1 MIDNKNIIVGL
12 DIGTTKISVIVAQKD
27 ANDDFVILGTG
38 KAPSYGVMRGE
49 VANID
54 KTVTA
59 ITLAVAEAE
68 SNSGIEIT
76 EVYAGIAGSH
86 IKSMQHR
93 GILTRENSQEEIT
106 KKDVKRII
114 RDMHK
119 LAMEPGMQII
129 HVIPQEYFI
138 DSLPAGNDPVGMCG
152 SRLEADFHII
162 TGKTAAAQNIE
173 RSITKAGLKMVGL
186 ILEPLASA
194 ASALDPQE
202 KEAGVVLVDI
212 GGGTT
217 DIAIFYKDVIRHT
230 AVIPFGGN
238 IVTSDIEEGCNIM
251 NKQAELLKVKFGS
264 ALGVDVKE
272 NQIVSIPGVKGRPA
286 KEISVK
292 NLANIIN
299 SRVEEIFEQVYY
311 EIKASGYSKK
321 LRAGIVLTGGG
332 SQLRSIKQLVE
343 YVTGLDAR
351 IGQPLE
357 NLASGFNPE
366 LKNPIFATSLGLLKR
381 AEYEMEEAHEPI
393 KVIPETE
400 IEIPVMAEEQEEVLI
415 QNKEN
420 RPVKNWWKNIVG
432 KFPDWLMDDEDKD
445 YE

>member
-1 MIDNKNIIVGL
+1 MTEKNNIIVGL
-12 DIGTTKISVIVAQKD
+12 DIGTTKISVIVAKKSED
-27 ANDDFVILGTG
+27 GNFEILGTG
-38 KAPSYGVMRGE
+38 KSVSNGVMRGE

-54 KTVTA
+54 KTVEA
-59 ITLAVAEAE
+59 IKSAVTEAE
-68 SNSGIEIT
+68 NNSSYEIT

-93 GILTRENSQEEIT
+93 GILTRENSQDEIT
-106 KKDVKRII
+106 KKDVKNII

-138 DSLPAGNDPVGMCG
+138 DNLPAGNDPVGMCG

-162 TGKTAAAQNIE
+162 TGKTAAAHNIE
-173 RSITKAGLKMVGL
+173 RSIKKAGLKMVGL

-217 DIAIFYKDVIRHT
+217 DIAIFYKNVIRHT

-238 IVTSDIEEGCNIM
+238 IITNDIEEGCNIM
-251 NKQAELLKVKFGS
+251 PKQAELLKVRFGS
-264 ALGVDVKE
+264 ALGVGVKE

-311 EIKASGYSKK
+311 EIKASGYGKK

-332 SQLRSIKQLVE
+332 SQLKSIKPLVE

-351 IGQPLE
+351 IGEPIE
-357 NLASGFNPE
+357 NLSGTYNQE
-366 LKNPIFATSLGLLKR
+366 LKSPMYATSLGLLKR
-381 AEYEMEEAHEPI
+381 AEYEMEEVREE
-393 KVIPETE
+393 VFVEPETA
-400 IEIPVMAEEQEEVLI
+400 VEEVEEKLLK
-415 QNKEN
+415 NVEN
-420 RPVKNWWKNIVG
+420 RPVKNWWKSFVG
-432 KFPDWLMDDEDKD
+432 KFPEWLMDEEDND

>member
-1 MIDNKNIIVGL
+1 MTEKNNIIVGL
-12 DIGTTKISVIVAQKD
+12 DIGTTKISVIVAKKSED
-27 ANDDFVILGTG
+27 GNFEILGTG
-38 KAPSYGVMRGE
+38 KSVSNGVMRGE

-54 KTVTA
+54 KTVEA
-59 ITLAVAEAE
+59 IKSAVTEAE
-68 SNSGIEIT
+68 NNSSYEIT

-93 GILTRENSQEEIT
+93 GILTRENSQDEIT
-106 KKDVKRII
+106 KKDVKNII

-138 DSLPAGNDPVGMCG
+138 DNLPAGNDPVGMCG

-162 TGKTAAAQNIE
+162 TGKTAAAHNIE
-173 RSITKAGLKMVGL
+173 RSIKKAGLKMVGL

-217 DIAIFYKDVIRHT
+217 DIAIFYKNVIRHT

-238 IVTSDIEEGCNIM
+238 IITNDIEEGCNIM
-251 NKQAELLKVKFGS
+251 PKQAELLKVRFGS
-264 ALGVDVKE
+264 ALGVGVKE

-311 EIKASGYSKK
+311 EIKASGYGKK

-332 SQLRSIKQLVE
+332 SQLKSIKPLVE

-351 IGQPLE
+351 IGEPIE
-357 NLASGFNPE
+357 NLSGTYNQE
-366 LKNPIFATSLGLLKR
+366 LKSPMYATSLGLLKR
-381 AEYEMEEAHEPI
+381 AEYEMEE
-393 KVIPETE
+393 VR
-400 IEIPVMAEEQEEVLI
+400 EEVFVEPEAAVEEVEEKLLK
-415 QNKEN
+415 NVEN
-420 RPVKNWWKNIVG
+420 RPVKNWWKSFVG
-432 KFPDWLMDDEDKD
+432 KFPEWLMDEEDND